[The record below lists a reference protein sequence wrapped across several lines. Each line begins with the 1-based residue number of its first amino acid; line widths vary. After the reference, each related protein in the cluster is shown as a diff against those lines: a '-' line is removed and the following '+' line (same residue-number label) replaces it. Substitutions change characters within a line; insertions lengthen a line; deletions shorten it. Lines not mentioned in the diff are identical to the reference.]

1 MELHFPSCLFNFFL
15 VKVLSSEV
23 VKYWLRH
30 EKDLNY
36 AFSTSFFTTSWLCL
50 LCLCTANPYILLC
63 ARRTSPGRNG
73 RGSALPN
80 CSPSETPARSTSVA
94 GEEHL
99 AQFGGA
105 ESKPEAGMGS
115 LLSLNHVGLENSYV
129 VAKPWP
135 HRRNCGIPELVEI
148 FVRCPVLF

>member
-1 MELHFPSCLFNFFL
+1 MLSARLFSPHPGFA
-15 VKVLSSEV
+15 
-23 VKYWLRH
+23 Y
-30 EKDLNY
+30 Y
-36 AFSTSFFTTSWLCL
+36 A
-50 LCLCTANPYILLC
+50 C
-63 ARRTSPGRNG
+63 ALPTRIYCCVQGGTSPGRNG